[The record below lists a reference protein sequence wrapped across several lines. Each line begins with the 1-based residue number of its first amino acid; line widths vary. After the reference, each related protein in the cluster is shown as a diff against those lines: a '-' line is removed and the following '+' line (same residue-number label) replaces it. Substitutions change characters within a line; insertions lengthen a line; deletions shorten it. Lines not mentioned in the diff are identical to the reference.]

1 MVGAIMNI
9 FGQPCRDDIF
19 LASAQY
25 RTIANQSAPS
35 PSLSFP
41 RCWTEVSA
49 ERRGSVGYIRLLL
62 FAVSNQDL
70 TSRINLKCVSPTE
83 EYVPFVITDQNT

>member
-49 ERRGSVGYIRLLL
+49 ERRGLRRLYSIATICG
-62 FAVSNQDL
+62 FQSRFDVKNQ
-70 TSRINLKCVSPTE
+70 S
-83 EYVPFVITDQNT
+83 